1 MYTKILSV
9 SEVNGYIK
17 KVIDNDFILR
27 NSHIKGELSNV
38 KLHSS
43 GHIYFTLKDNSSKLK
58 CIMFR
63 SHAMTL
69 NFVPKDG
76 MKVVIAGNISV
87 YDKEGTYQLYCNT
100 MEVQGEGELY
110 LAFNQLKEKLENEGL
125 FDTVKKKDI
134 PSVARRIGVVTSP
147 TGAAVRDIIK
157 VAKRRNKKVDILI
170 YPSLVQGIE
179 AGKEIA
185 KGIKALNAV
194 EDVDVIIAARG
205 GGSIEE
211 LWAFNE
217 EIVARAI
224 AASKKPVITGVG
236 HETDFT
242 IADFAADLRAATPSH
257 AAEIATFSLEALEDK
272 LLELREEL
280 INSMDEVINQRYN
293 SVDEI
298 LARLKL
304 YSPQNYIV
312 NQYEKIDGLKSKL
325 NFSAKF
331 KLQEEKGR
339 LQVINHRL
347 IGNNPL
353 NILNKGYGIIS
364 DANKNV
370 VESIDE
376 LKSKEVVEITLK
388 DGRGLFKINQ
398 VEDEYGKEKGN
409 L

>member
-9 SEVNGYIK
+9 TEVNGYIK
-17 KVIDNDFILR
+17 KVLDNDFILR

-43 GHIYFTLKDNSSKLK
+43 GHIYFSLKDNNSKLK

-63 SHAMTL
+63 SHAMNL
-69 NFVPKDG
+69 AFVPRDG
-76 MKVVIAGNISV
+76 MKVVISGNVSV
-87 YDKEGTYQLYCNT
+87 YDKEGTYQLYCNA

-110 LAFNQLKEKLENEGL
+110 LAFNLLKETLEKEGL
-125 FDTVKKKDI
+125 FDPFNKKPI
-134 PSVARRIGVVTSP
+134 PAMPRRIGIVTSP

-157 VAKRRNKKVDILI
+157 VAKRRNEKVDILI
-170 YPSLVQGIE
+170 YPSLVQGID

-185 KGIKALNAV
+185 RGIKVLNKV
-194 EDVDVIIAARG
+194 EDVDVIIIARG

-217 EIVARAI
+217 EVVARAI
-224 AASKKPVITGVG
+224 AASKKPVVSGVG

-257 AAEIATFSLEALEDK
+257 AAELVTYSLEGLKDK
-272 LLELREEL
+272 LFDLKDKL
-280 INSMDEVINQRYN
+280 INTMDDNMNNRFNEVDSLFSRI
-293 SVDEI
+293 
-298 LARLKL
+298 KL

-312 NQYEKIDGLKSKL
+312 NQYEKIDNLRNKL
-325 NFSAKF
+325 GFSIKL
-331 KLQEEKGR
+331 KLQQENSR

-353 NILNKGYGIIS
+353 NILNKGYGIIE
-364 DANKNV
+364 DKEHKV
-370 VESIDE
+370 IETIKD
-376 LKSKEVVEITLK
+376 LKEHEIVEITMK
-388 DGRGLFKINQ
+388 DGCGLFKIKQ
-398 VEDEYGKEKGN
+398 VED
-409 L
+409 

>member
-17 KVIDNDFILR
+17 KVLDNDFILR

-43 GHIYFTLKDNSSKLK
+43 GHIYFTLKDNNSKLK

-63 SHAMTL
+63 SNSMGL
-69 NFVPKDG
+69 NFVPQDG
-76 MKVVIAGNISV
+76 MKVVISGNISV
-87 YDKEGTYQLYCNT
+87 YDKEGTYQLYCNS

-110 LAFNQLKEKLENEGL
+110 QAFNLLKERLEKEGL
-125 FDTVKKKDI
+125 FDPLSKKEI
-134 PSVARRIGVVTSP
+134 PTMARKIGVVTSP

-157 VAKRRNKKVDILI
+157 VAKRRNEKVEILI
-170 YPSLVQGIE
+170 YPSLVQGID
-179 AGKEIA
+179 ASKEIA
-185 KGIKALNAV
+185 RGIKELNKV
-194 EDVDVIIAARG
+194 EDVDLIIVARG

-217 EIVARAI
+217 EVVARAI
-224 AASKKPVITGVG
+224 ATSKKPIITGVG

-242 IADFAADLRAATPSH
+242 IADFVADLRAATPSH
-257 AAEIATFSLEALEDK
+257 AAEIATFSLDGVLNK
-272 LLELREEL
+272 LQDLKEGLL
-280 INSMDEVINQRYN
+280 GAMDEVINDRFN
-293 SVDEI
+293 IIDEMA
-298 LARLKL
+298 ARLKL

-312 NQYEKIDGLKSKL
+312 NQYEKIDNFKNKL
-325 NFSAKF
+325 NYSVKL
-331 KLQEEKGR
+331 KLQKENGK

-353 NILNKGYGIIS
+353 NILNKGYSIIEDENS
-364 DANKNV
+364 NVIETFEKLKQKNV
-370 VESIDE
+370 VR
-376 LKSKEVVEITLK
+376 ITLK
-388 DGRGLFKINQ
+388 DGKGLFKINQ
-398 VEDEYGKEKGN
+398 VEEEYGKEKGN

>member
-17 KVIDNDFILR
+17 KVLDNDFILR

-38 KLHSS
+38 KIHTS
-43 GHIYFTLKDNSSKLK
+43 GHIYFTLKDNNSKLK
-58 CIMFR
+58 CVMFR
-63 SHAMTL
+63 SHAMNL
-69 NFVPKDG
+69 NFIPKDG
-76 MKVVIAGNISV
+76 MKVVISGNISV
-87 YDKEGTYQLYCNT
+87 YDKDGIYQLYCNS

-110 LAFNQLKEKLENEGL
+110 LAFNLLKERLEKEGL
-125 FDTVKKKDI
+125 FDPLNKKEI
-134 PSVARRIGVVTSP
+134 PSMARRIGVVTSP

-157 VAKRRNKKVDILI
+157 VARRRNEKVDILI

-179 AGKEIA
+179 ASKEIA
-185 KGIKALNAV
+185 RGIKALNAV
-194 EDVDVIIAARG
+194 EDIDIIIVARG

-217 EIVARAI
+217 EPVARAI

-242 IADFAADLRAATPSH
+242 IADFVADLRAATPSH
-257 AAEIATFSLEALEDK
+257 AAEIATFSFDGLLNK
-272 LLELREEL
+272 LFDLREGL
-280 INSMDEVINQRYN
+280 INAADEAVNDRFNTI
-293 SVDEI
+293 DEMV
-298 LARLKL
+298 ARLKL

-312 NQYEKIDGLKSKL
+312 NQYEKIDNLRNKL
-325 NFSAKF
+325 NYSIKF
-331 KLQEEKGR
+331 KLQKESGR

-353 NILNKGYGIIS
+353 NILNKGYSIIEDEDS
-364 DANKNV
+364 KVIESFHELNKKDMV
-370 VESIDE
+370 
-376 LKSKEVVEITLK
+376 KITLK
-388 DGRGLFKINQ
+388 DGQGLFKINK
-398 VEDEYGKEKGN
+398 VEDKYGEEKGN

>member
-9 SEVNGYIK
+9 TEVNGYIK
-17 KVIDNDFILR
+17 KVLDNDFILR

-43 GHIYFTLKDNSSKLK
+43 GHIYFSLKDNNSKLK

-63 SHAMTL
+63 SHAMNL
-69 NFVPKDG
+69 AFVPRDG
-76 MKVVIAGNISV
+76 MKVVISGNVSV

-110 LAFNQLKEKLENEGL
+110 LAFNLLKETLEKEGI
-125 FDTVKKKDI
+125 FDPFNKKAI
-134 PSVARRIGVVTSP
+134 PAMPRRIGIVTSP

-157 VAKRRNKKVDILI
+157 VAKRRNEKVDILI
-170 YPSLVQGIE
+170 YPSLVQGID

-185 KGIKALNAV
+185 KGIKVLNKV
-194 EDVDVIIAARG
+194 EDVDVIIIARG

-217 EIVARAI
+217 EVVARAI
-224 AASKKPVITGVG
+224 AASKKPVVSGVG

-257 AAEIATFSLEALEDK
+257 AAELVTYSLEGLKDK
-272 LLELREEL
+272 LFDLKEKL
-280 INSMDEVINQRYN
+280 INTMDDNMNNRFNEVDSLFSRI
-293 SVDEI
+293 
-298 LARLKL
+298 KL

-312 NQYEKIDGLKSKL
+312 NQYEKIDNLRNKL
-325 NFSAKF
+325 GFSIKL
-331 KLQEEKGR
+331 KLQQENSR

-353 NILNKGYGIIS
+353 NILNKGYGIIE
-364 DANKNV
+364 DKEHKV
-370 VESIDE
+370 IETIKE
-376 LKSKEVVEITLK
+376 LKEHEIVEITMK
-388 DGRGLFKINQ
+388 DGSGLFKIKQ
-398 VEDEYGKEKGN
+398 VED
-409 L
+409 

>member
-17 KVIDNDFILR
+17 KVLDNDFILR

-43 GHIYFTLKDNSSKLK
+43 GHIYFTLKDNNSKLK

-63 SHAMTL
+63 SHSMGL
-69 NFVPKDG
+69 NFVPQDG
-76 MKVVIAGNISV
+76 MKVIISGNISV
-87 YDKEGTYQLYCNT
+87 YDKEGTYQLYCNS

-110 LAFNQLKEKLENEGL
+110 QAFNLLKERLEREGL
-125 FDTVKKKDI
+125 FDPLSKKEI
-134 PSVARRIGVVTSP
+134 PTMARKIGVVTSP
-147 TGAAVRDIIK
+147 TGAAIRDIIK
-157 VAKRRNKKVDILI
+157 VAKRRNEKIEILI
-170 YPSLVQGIE
+170 YPSLVQGID

-185 KGIKALNAV
+185 RGIKELNKV
-194 EDVDVIIAARG
+194 EDVDVIIVARG

-217 EIVARAI
+217 EVVARAI
-224 AASKKPVITGVG
+224 AASKKPIITGVG

-242 IADFAADLRAATPSH
+242 IADFVADLRAATPSH
-257 AAEIATFSLEALEDK
+257 AAEIATFSLDGLLNRLLDLKEGLLSAIEEAVND
-272 LLELREEL
+272 RFN
-280 INSMDEVINQRYN
+280 IIDEM
-293 SVDEI
+293 
-298 LARLKL
+298 AGRLKL

-312 NQYEKIDGLKSKL
+312 NQYEKIDNFKNKL
-325 NFSAKF
+325 NYSVKL
-331 KLQEEKGR
+331 KLQRENGR

-353 NILNKGYGIIS
+353 NILNKGYSIIEDENS
-364 DANKNV
+364 NVIESFDKLKQKNIV
-370 VESIDE
+370 
-376 LKSKEVVEITLK
+376 KITLK
-388 DGRGLFKINQ
+388 DGKGLFKINQ
-398 VEDEYGKEKGN
+398 VEEEYGKEEGN

>member
-9 SEVNGYIK
+9 TEVNGYIK
-17 KVIDNDFILR
+17 KVIDNDFILK

-43 GHIYFTLKDNSSKLK
+43 GHIYFTLKDNNSKLK

-63 SHAMTL
+63 SHAMNL
-69 NFVPKDG
+69 AFLPKDG
-76 MKVVIAGNISV
+76 MKVVISGNVSV

-110 LAFNQLKEKLENEGL
+110 LAFNLLKESLEKEGL
-125 FDTVKKKDI
+125 FDPFKKKEI
-134 PSVARRIGVVTSP
+134 PAMARRIGVVTSP

-157 VAKRRNKKVDILI
+157 VAKRRNRNIDILI
-170 YPSLVQGIE
+170 YPSLVQGID

-185 KGIKALNAV
+185 KGIKALNAI
-194 EDVDVIIAARG
+194 EDIDVIIVARG

-217 EIVARAI
+217 EVVARAI
-224 AASKKPVITGVG
+224 AASKKPIITGVG

-242 IADFAADLRAATPSH
+242 IADFVADLRAATPSH
-257 AAEIATFSLEALEDK
+257 AAEIATFSLEGLENK
-272 LLELREEL
+272 LQDLKEGL
-280 INSMDEVINQRYN
+280 INSIDEAINGRYN
-293 SVDEI
+293 AVDEI
-298 LARLKL
+298 LSRLKL

-312 NQYEKIDGLKSKL
+312 NQYEKIDNLKSKL
-325 NFSAKF
+325 NFSMKF
-331 KLQEEKGR
+331 KLQKENGR

-353 NILNKGYGIIS
+353 NILNKGYGIIE
-364 DANKNV
+364 DKNHQV
-370 VESIDE
+370 IESINK
-376 LKSKEVVEITLK
+376 LKQEEIIGITLK
-388 DGRGLFKINQ
+388 DGRGLFRINQ
-398 VEDEYGKEKGN
+398 VED
-409 L
+409 